1 MARFYVFKD
10 GQQIGSA
17 ATRDNAVQ
25 LIRSYQAQED
35 HYLLRSEYSIICGEE
50 EFISYEK
57 PARRARK

>member
-17 ATRDNAVQ
+17 STHDLAIQ
-25 LIRSYQAQED
+25 LVRSYQEQED
-35 HYLLRSEYSIICGEE
+35 HYLLRSEYSIIHGEE

-57 PARRARK
+57 PVRRAKK